1 MSTTIKTEQR
11 ILNLET
17 VSGIIKL
24 SAEVRLSLTGEIIN
38 AYGQIQLNDQY
49 IGSFNINQI
58 EDKLNSNISI
68 NDSTV
73 LSNASSAINEL
84 ISDLDSLI

>member
-1 MSTTIKTEQR
+1 MTTIKTEQR

-17 VSGIIKL
+17 ISGTIKL

-68 NDSTV
+68 NDSNV
-73 LSNASSAINEL
+73 LSNASSAVNEL

>member
-1 MSTTIKTEQR
+1 MTTIKNEQR

-24 SAEVRLSLTGEIIN
+24 SAEVRLLLTGEIIN
-38 AYGQIQLNDQY
+38 AYGQIQLNDQH

-58 EDKLNSNISI
+58 ENKLNSNISI

>member
-1 MSTTIKTEQR
+1 MATTIKTEQR

-17 VSGIIKL
+17 ISGIIKL

-49 IGSFNINQI
+49 IGSFNMNQI
-58 EDKLNSNISI
+58 EDKINSNINI

>member
-17 VSGIIKL
+17 ISGTIKL
-24 SAEVRLSLTGEIIN
+24 ITEVRLSLTGVIYN
-38 AYGQIQLNDQY
+38 AYGQIQLNDEY

-58 EDKLNSNISI
+58 EDKLNSNISV
-68 NDSTV
+68 NDSAN
-73 LSNASSAINEL
+73 LSNASAAVNEL
-84 ISDLDSLI
+84 ISDIYSLI

>member
-38 AYGQIQLNDQY
+38 AYGQIQLNDEY

-58 EDKLNSNISI
+58 EDKLNSNISV
-68 NDSTV
+68 NDSTN
-73 LSNASSAINEL
+73 LSNASAAVNEL
-84 ISDLDSLI
+84 ISDIDSLI